1 MPHITRLKGSKF
13 FPDYGFAVKSSCL
26 LEDISTQMKGNN
38 DLAYGCYQNR
48 GARDKIVMTQIVVKR
63 VPRVLLNASVTKK
76 REAENQLFSMMGGE
90 RVVFLGQNAI
100 VTNSTS
106 NGNAGLAISF
116 IRNGATYSFVI
127 FTNDDLES
135 KFNYLTNNIKIF

>member
-1 MPHITRLKGSKF
+1 
-13 FPDYGFAVKSSCL
+13 
-26 LEDISTQMKGNN
+26 
-38 DLAYGCYQNR
+38 
-48 GARDKIVMTQIVVKR
+48 MTQIVVKR